1 MRIAHVEGHRVRI
14 PGADPPYAWRRGLL
28 GGFPEREG
36 GVLRIVTDD
45 GAEGAALAPRPGAG
59 VFLEDFVARVLREEL
74 TGADPLQREWLWHR
88 MWEIDRTE
96 ELPIYVLGLV
106 DVALWDLAGRAAGRP
121 VWELLGAF
129 RTEIPAYASTATFA
143 STEEYLDVATQC
155 LALGYPAIKLHA
167 WGDAR
172 EDAALCLALREHVG
186 DAVPL
191 MYDGSAGFDLPDA
204 VYLGHALADA
214 GYLWYEEPI
223 REFNVTAYKWLAER
237 VRVPLCVAETS
248 DGAHMD
254 TADFIA
260 AGAAS
265 FVRTSAELRG
275 GITGAMRTAHLA
287 DAFRLRAEVHG
298 PGLPSQQLCMA
309 IGNTTY
315 YESLVTSTTV
325 ARDPAV
331 DERGLVHAPRHAGI
345 GLPQGPDYPPEL
357 EPLVVA
363 PGRPQT
369 PP

>member
-1 MRIAHVEGHRVRI
+1 MRITHVEAHRVRI
-14 PGADPPYAWRRGLL
+14 PPPDPPFGWRRGLL
-28 GGFPEREG
+28 GGPPGGEG
-36 GVLRIVTDD
+36 GVLRIATDD
-45 GAEGAALAPRPGAG
+45 GAEGVALLPRRSGG
-59 VFLEDFVARVLREEL
+59 VLLEELVSHVLRDEL

-106 DVALWDLAGRAAGRP
+106 DMALWDLAGRAAGLP
-121 VWELLGAF
+121 AWQLLGGF
-129 RTEIPAYASTATFA
+129 REAIPAYASTATFA

-172 EDAALCLALREHVG
+172 ADAALCLALREHVG
-186 DAVPL
+186 DDVAL

-204 VYLGHALADA
+204 VYLGDALADA

-223 REFNVTAYKWLAER
+223 REFSVTAYTWLAQR

-275 GITGAMRTAHLA
+275 GITGAMRIAHLA

-298 PGLPSQQLCMA
+298 PGAYSRHLCMA
-309 IGNTTY
+309 IPNTTY
-315 YESLVTSTTV
+315 YEALVTATTV
-325 ARDPAV
+325 TPDPFV
-331 DERGLVHAPRHAGI
+331 DEQGLVHAPRGPGI
-345 GLPQGPDYPPEL
+345 GLPAGPEYPPAL
-357 EPLVVA
+357 EHLVAA
-363 PGRPQT
+363 PGAR
-369 PP
+369 